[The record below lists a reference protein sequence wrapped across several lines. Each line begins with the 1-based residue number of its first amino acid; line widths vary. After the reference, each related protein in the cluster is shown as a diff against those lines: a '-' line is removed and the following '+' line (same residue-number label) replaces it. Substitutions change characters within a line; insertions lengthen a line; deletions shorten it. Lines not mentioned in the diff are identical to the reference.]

1 MTIDR
6 RLATLLA
13 AAVALSACTVGPRY
27 KRPEIPTPDTYDSL
41 PSGRDDAPLSQP
53 QAGAADLSQWW
64 TQFHDPQLESLIA
77 RALEA
82 NLDLQTAASRIR
94 QAREQELIAGAG
106 LLPSVSAIGV
116 GARLHSNSNPL
127 AALGGGASQSGGGQS
142 GNSSRTLKLY
152 SVGFD
157 ATWEAD
163 VFGGTR
169 RGVEAAHANT
179 ETAVWQL
186 RDGQVSLS
194 AEVAN
199 TYMTLR

>member
-1 MTIDR
+1 MTIER

-13 AAVALSACTVGPRY
+13 AAVALSACTVGPHY
-27 KRPEIPTPDTYDSL
+27 KKPEISTPKAYRSL
-41 PSGRDDAPLSQP
+41 PAGRDDAPLSQP